1 MSLEKAVPTFL
12 RHNEVERGGYGQ
24 NAPIRYA
31 PEQEMKSDVSDVT
44 NQIQLPGK
52 TKTYLKV
59 WNGKGSNESFLDF
72 VMTSLGLIKRLG
84 YWKKLKEAD
93 EAVLK
98 SEESVKVGGALV
110 KWPKYFF
117 PPMTMKL
124 TRTVGMECLS
134 TMLKFQVKKFSGRSP
149 FYGKTAKKSVFTSDS
164 TSDLTSQ
171 AHISACTSSID
182 PGTSTQYQ

>member
-44 NQIQLPGK
+44 NSICLPGK

-84 YWKKLKEAD
+84 YWKKLEEAD
-93 EAVLK
+93 DSVLEAK
-98 SEESVKVGGALV
+98 N
-110 KWPKYFF
+110 P
-117 PPMTMKL
+117 
-124 TRTVGMECLS
+124 
-134 TMLKFQVKKFSGRSP
+134 
-149 FYGKTAKKSVFTSDS
+149 
-164 TSDLTSQ
+164 
-171 AHISACTSSID
+171 
-182 PGTSTQYQ
+182 

>member
-1 MSLEKAVPTFL
+1 MSFEKAVPTFL

-44 NQIQLPGK
+44 NSICLPGK
-52 TKTYLKV
+52 TKTHLKV

-117 PPMTMKL
+117 LLITMKL
-124 TRTVGMECLS
+124 ASLVEIA
-134 TMLKFQVKKFSGRSP
+134 MLIIYHQ
-149 FYGKTAKKSVFTSDS
+149 
-164 TSDLTSQ
+164 
-171 AHISACTSSID
+171 
-182 PGTSTQYQ
+182 GTKENF